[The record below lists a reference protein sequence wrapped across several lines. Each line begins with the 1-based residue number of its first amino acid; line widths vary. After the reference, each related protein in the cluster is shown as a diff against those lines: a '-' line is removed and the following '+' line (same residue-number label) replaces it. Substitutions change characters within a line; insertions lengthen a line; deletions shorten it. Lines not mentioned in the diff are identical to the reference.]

1 MSRLPR
7 ALLVAA
13 LTFSAFAHADDDVA
27 ALWKSKC
34 KSCHGME
41 GKADTK
47 EGKKLKIAD
56 MSTDKWQTEWTD
68 DKIKDIVTHGKK
80 DKSGEWTKM
89 KPFGPDAPKDK
100 QLTEAQIASLVKHL
114 RTFKK

>member
-1 MSRLPR
+1 MNRLLR
-7 ALLVAA
+7 LAVIAA
-13 LTFSAFAHADDDVA
+13 LSMSTFASAADDTA

-47 EGKKLKIAD
+47 EGQKLKIED

-68 DKIKDIVTHGKK
+68 TKMKDVITNGAK
-80 DKSGEWTKM
+80 DKDGKPTKM
-89 KPFGPDAPKDK
+89 KPFGPSAEKDK
-100 QLTEAQIASLVKHL
+100 QLTDDQIAALKKHI
-114 RTFKK
+114 RTFKN